1 MPPCFPPARSFNLS
15 SPCNAPA
22 GMGQVPSRML
32 DLLDLVT
39 SCTPGEPQLGRD
51 AHPEVRRMLQALEL
65 DSLLAGGAG
74 VAQGGIRAVSHRG
87 VGLYDV
93 LALKDELLKRY
104 NEWVARHGGASEAL
118 KEALRLA
125 LQYAQQYNA
134 YVEQLAG
141 QAALLGA
148 WQAVLLVAFTRRWGV
163 GGGRV
168 AVLAWPSGRQHVVCC
183 SVGQHVCRH
192 HSSPPTHSPAAR
204 FACSLPWLPCRFDQ
218 LAAAAGAGSPVEL
231 VLQMAEECLRV
242 LAGVSC
248 LPACLPACSPHL

>member
-1 MPPCFPPARSFNLS
+1 
-15 SPCNAPA
+15 
-22 GMGQVPSRML
+22 MGQVPSRML

-39 SCTPGEPQLGRD
+39 SCTPGEPQLGRE
-51 AHPEVRRMLQALEL
+51 ALPEVRRMLQALEL

-148 WQAVLLVAFTRRWGV
+148 WQAVLLVAFTRRWAWEVEVGGV
-163 GGGRV
+163 GGKCKWEV
-168 AVLAWPSGRQHVVCC
+168 
-183 SVGQHVCRH
+183 
-192 HSSPPTHSPAAR
+192 
-204 FACSLPWLPCRFDQ
+204 
-218 LAAAAGAGSPVEL
+218 
-231 VLQMAEECLRV
+231 
-242 LAGVSC
+242 
-248 LPACLPACSPHL
+248 